1 MKRMISRILLV
12 GMLLS
17 SLPCGGAPGSSQ
29 TAALAASSLDH
40 SEAAAVETADAYQ
53 IQSIKIAGT
62 DLSSYV
68 IVQPDENSECLNNA
82 ASELSSYI
90 EKASG
95 IRLEIVP
102 SSAGSA
108 VIELGLDSSLPH
120 NEAFRIKTAEGKLT
134 ITGGSERGCLY
145 GVYEFLESYIGWRFL
160 TVDCEVLMPES
171 DTIEIPDG
179 LDDMQEPEFDM
190 RGIWTYEAYYG
201 KWNADQLEAQQDYWA
216 KRHINRSGDL
226 VTEKQGGGLIWSN
239 NIAVHTMEHLAGGV
253 SQDQNPCMTDES
265 VFETVLANVYKWLES
280 DEKPAD
286 YISVSQNDN
295 MSACNCENCTR
306 VKEEEGSD
314 AGPLIR
320 FVNRIAEAVAEDY
333 PDLLVHTLAYNAT
346 AVPPEVTKARDNVV
360 VQYCT
365 YQCCYQHALNDPE
378 CDEYGGHWGIYY
390 NNVERANA
398 IRKWESITNHLYIW
412 DYGANFNDEYVFLPN
427 FDVMLENCRFYLEN
441 DAEGV
446 FLNGDW
452 NYLPEFNGLRTYL
465 TAKIYWNPN
474 MSDEEYNE
482 CIDDFMKGYYG
493 DGWKGIRQYLDYMQE
508 SSNARGLCF
517 VHTTDS
523 SNRLFRS
530 LDIVRYEE
538 EFTQMFADAKA
549 AVEGDA
555 KRIKRIY
562 DIEQTYQYL
571 LLSSRYWTDYTYG
584 SETVRAEYQAKTKA
598 LYDKLSV
605 IGNPNPPEYDPDVSP
620 IGWWKRLYDESYF
633 GNQFS

>member
-1 MKRMISRILLV
+1 MRKIISRILLA
-12 GMLLS
+12 GFLLS
-17 SLPCGGAPGSSQ
+17 GLPIGGNSTDATRQMLSAD
-29 TAALAASSLDH
+29 TAAERTD
-40 SEAAAVETADAYQ
+40 AVTETADAYQ
-53 IQSIKIAGT
+53 VKSIKISGN
-62 DLSSYV
+62 DVSSYV
-68 IVQPDENSECLNNA
+68 IVQPEKDSACLGNA
-82 ASELSSYI
+82 AAELSSYI

-95 IRLEIVP
+95 IKLEVVTT
-102 SSAGSA
+102 STGSN
-108 VIELGLDSSLPH
+108 VIEIGVDSSLPH
-120 NEAFRIKTAEGKLT
+120 NEAFQIKTSGGKLT

-160 TVDCEVLMPES
+160 TVDCEVLLPES
-171 DTIEIPDG
+171 DIIEIPDG
-179 LDDMQEPEFDM
+179 LNDMQEPGFDL
-190 RGIWTYEAYYG
+190 RGIWTYEMYYG
-201 KWNADQLEAQQDYWA
+201 HWNDQLEAQQDYWA
-216 KRHINRSGDL
+216 KRRMNREDNW
-226 VTEKQGGGLIWSN
+226 VTEKQGGALVWSRN
-239 NIAVHTMEHLAGGV
+239 ATVHTLGDLAGGM
-253 SQDQNPCMTDES
+253 SQDENPCLSDEG

-280 DEKPAD
+280 DAKPAD
-286 YISVSQNDN
+286 YISISQNDN
-295 MSACNCENCTR
+295 MSACGCENCTS
-306 VKEEEGSD
+306 VKREEGSD
-314 AGPLIR
+314 AGPLVR

-346 AVPPEVTKARDNVV
+346 TVPPKVTKLRDNVV

-365 YQCCYQHALNDPE
+365 YQGCCQHAVGDPE
-378 CDEYGGHWGIYY
+378 CNEVGGLWDMYY
-390 NNVERANA
+390 NNLAGA
-398 IRKWESITNHLYIW
+398 YTIKQWESITNHLYIW

-427 FDVMLENCRFYLEN
+427 FDVMLENCRFYFEN
-441 DAEGV
+441 NAEGV

-452 NYLPEFNGLRTYL
+452 NYLLEFNGLRTYL

-508 SSNARGLCF
+508 SSNKTGLCF
-517 VHTTDS
+517 THTADS

-538 EFTQMFADAKA
+538 EFTQMFADAKT

-555 KRIKRIY
+555 KRNKRIY

-584 SETVRAEYQAKTKA
+584 SEKVRAEYQEKTKA

-605 IGNPNPPEYDPDVSP
+605 IGNPTTPEYDPDVSP
-620 IGWWKRLYDESYF
+620 IGWWKRQFDDSYV
-633 GNQFS
+633 GNHFD